1 MGIYEMIESL
11 LTSFLFGETVLDV
24 WQESLLKLIIMIV
37 LVLVIVG
44 IIKLLVW
51 LFNIILG
58 RWL

>member
-1 MGIYEMIESL
+1 MGIYEMIENL
-11 LTSFLFGETVLDV
+11 ITSFLFGETVLDV
-24 WQESLLKLIIMIV
+24 WQESLLKLIIVIV

-44 IIKLLVW
+44 IIKLLTW